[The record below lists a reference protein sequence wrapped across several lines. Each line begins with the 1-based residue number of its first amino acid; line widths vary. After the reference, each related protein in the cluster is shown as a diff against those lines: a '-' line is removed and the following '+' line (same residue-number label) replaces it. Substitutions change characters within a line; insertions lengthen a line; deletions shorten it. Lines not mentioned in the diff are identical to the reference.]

1 MWRMYTSVW
10 PRLAVT
16 IALPVA
22 LISTSV
28 FALPENQPS
37 NVGYAQH
44 LQVLV
49 NGEAGFLKKIDLI
62 KRAKSELNIAYF
74 IFEDDFTAAYM
85 AEQLIE
91 KSRTTKIRLLV
102 DHMMT
107 EKYASGTETSL
118 RMLPYL
124 AGIPNIEV
132 RRFRDGSPE
141 FKLFMR
147 DRFKMQ
153 DPEAF
158 IRGLSLQDPKQIEIA
173 LASSETIAAKMGPL
187 KEALNEF
194 RSEADPKLRNRKAME
209 AIVEFMFTRMLMP
222 DAQNNEQP
230 QPSGNL
236 LTRFGRNV
244 GRTLVRVRD
253 AAADG
258 KEFREHLRTFMR
270 RMHHKIMI
278 SQTER
283 GSEFLVGGRNISDEY
298 HVQRTGIAGSAG
310 EELLKGRSYP
320 FVDSEIS
327 GVFTSATAGG
337 RTLEKTFIEN
347 LWTAPEAAAV
357 KERLTS
363 AEQSKLRAKI
373 RAKAARFEAYLSQY
387 QVTAAKGVLSSS
399 LAQVPMSYFEN
410 AAPADLK
417 YKNINAEW
425 HKQIAAA
432 KKRVVMISAYFNFYP
447 EMIEAIKKAVT
458 NGATV
463 EIYTNSPGSTDM
475 NMVNFHSY
483 QSMEHWLSQ
492 LGDKRSRVTIHELGF
507 APGQGSLHVKA
518 IQIDDKILGVG
529 SCNADPRSYLFDTNN
544 MVFVQDS
551 GLAMA
556 FVDAY
561 LKRFKEFSDM
571 GNLPWYELTLEKA
584 RELLGEAVNNGP
596 TGRMWILLNLPD
608 IKEQL

>member
-1 MWRMYTSVW
+1 MAQALLEERCRHKDLAPYLERNSTMWRMYTSVW

-49 NGEAGFLKKIDLI
+49 NGDAGFLKKIDLI

-230 QPSGNL
+230 QPSAVQEIHPGQIHHH
-236 LTRFGRNV
+236 V
-244 GRTLVRVRD
+244 
-253 AAADG
+253 ADG
-258 KEFREHLRTFMR
+258 WLHLPPG
-270 RMHHKIMI
+270 
-278 SQTER
+278 Q
-283 GSEFLVGGRNISDEY
+283 
-298 HVQRTGIAGSAG
+298 
-310 EELLKGRSYP
+310 ELLP
-320 FVDSEIS
+320 
-327 GVFTSATAGG
+327 AG
-337 RTLEKTFIEN
+337 
-347 LWTAPEAAAV
+347 
-357 KERLTS
+357 
-363 AEQSKLRAKI
+363 
-373 RAKAARFEAYLSQY
+373 
-387 QVTAAKGVLSSS
+387 
-399 LAQVPMSYFEN
+399 
-410 AAPADLK
+410 
-417 YKNINAEW
+417 
-425 HKQIAAA
+425 
-432 KKRVVMISAYFNFYP
+432 
-447 EMIEAIKKAVT
+447 
-458 NGATV
+458 
-463 EIYTNSPGSTDM
+463 
-475 NMVNFHSY
+475 
-483 QSMEHWLSQ
+483 
-492 LGDKRSRVTIHELGF
+492 IHRG
-507 APGQGSLHVKA
+507 
-518 IQIDDKILGVG
+518 
-529 SCNADPRSYLFDTNN
+529 
-544 MVFVQDS
+544 
-551 GLAMA
+551 
-556 FVDAY
+556 
-561 LKRFKEFSDM
+561 
-571 GNLPWYELTLEKA
+571 
-584 RELLGEAVNNGP
+584 
-596 TGRMWILLNLPD
+596 
-608 IKEQL
+608 